1 MDILLLVKH
10 LEKNTNLCVP
20 FGILQHSLF
29 QWRLHRPRFF
39 SGLNGT
45 LTITCSCFATPVLSS
60 HSCSYPNDSYGS
72 MFLVQIPS
80 KSGCH
85 KFPCHDE
92 RKDIWKSFPNI
103 FTFSCIHCSMT
114 RRIITTSYAL
124 FWLFVHSP
132 NTFCYPS
139 NSICNC
145 KTPMSML
152 FSSLLFS
159 ISPLLFQ
166 LSKGGLSEGFCQ
178 PRMHIFQLS
187 FLILQLFQ
195 SLTLIIHTIF

>member
-1 MDILLLVKH
+1 
-10 LEKNTNLCVP
+10 
-20 FGILQHSLF
+20 
-29 QWRLHRPRFF
+29 
-39 SGLNGT
+39 
-45 LTITCSCFATPVLSS
+45 
-60 HSCSYPNDSYGS
+60 

-152 FSSLLFS
+152 CFKPVVCNLKMPKKIVSLSSLPCYSPFRHYFFSSRREDSRKVFANQECIFS
-159 ISPLLFQ
+159 SCRF
-166 LSKGGLSEGFCQ
+166 SSCNCFS
-178 PRMHIFQLS
+178 R
-187 FLILQLFQ
+187 
-195 SLTLIIHTIF
+195 